1 MSRSI
6 SFSAKA
12 WWFWIL
18 GGDLILGPSLKNSGR
33 FYFRPLFITEC
44 FWLGGSSLRQDFAAA
59 HVGKKT
65 KVLGGQKFSLSAF
78 LRRQS
83 TDFSLR
89 TGAPASHSPC
99 EAMHVEIQVV
109 GDGRL
114 NHTGA
119 LWPAVCKRR
128 FLPEMTKWF
137 GRHMTNTWT
146 TLRSQALHSP
156 FWTWLFCPAAQT
168 EGRATT
174 CWDQAVKPK
183 FSVSRGCWDSSCSWF
198 ASQSSW
204 RY

>member
-1 MSRSI
+1 M
-6 SFSAKA
+6 SAKR
-12 WWFWIL
+12 L
-18 GGDLILGPSLKNSGR
+18 M
-33 FYFRPLFITEC
+33 
-44 FWLGGSSLRQDFAAA
+44 
-59 HVGKKT
+59 T

-89 TGAPASHSPC
+89 TRAPASHSPC

-114 NHTGA
+114 NHRGA

-137 GRHMTNTWT
+137 GRHMTNTWQM
-146 TLRSQALHSP
+146 TLRSQELHSP

-168 EGRATT
+168 EGRRATT

-183 FSVSRGCWDSSCSWF
+183 FSVKSGCWDSSCSWF
-198 ASQSSW
+198 ASQYWWGSRLGENNLLDDMTGMNPELRERITSAAVALCESARVLIASITW
-204 RY
+204 TALVWLNGF

>member
-33 FYFRPLFITEC
+33 FYFRPLFITQC
-44 FWLGGSSLRQDFAAA
+44 FWSGGSSLRQDFAAA
-59 HVGKKT
+59 HVGKTT

-89 TGAPASHSPC
+89 TRPPVSHSPC

-114 NHTGA
+114 MGTWGA
-119 LWPAVCKRR
+119 LWPAVCKRLCGAR
-128 FLPEMTKWF
+128 RCIHLFE
-137 GRHMTNTWT
+137 RDCSVQ
-146 TLRSQALHSP
+146 LRKQKADELQFVEQMLHI
-156 FWTWLFCPAAQT
+156 LK
-168 EGRATT
+168 
-174 CWDQAVKPK
+174 DQAVKPK
-183 FSVSRGCWDSSCSWF
+183 FSVKSRGCWDSSCSWF
-198 ASQSSW
+198 ASQSYSR